1 MRNRFKP
8 FSEAAP
14 IASGI
19 AIVASLIVYVAP
31 GVVRADA
38 AAGFEPPPTFDA
50 VALLGAGKA
59 KGAHYEVQ
67 SPVVSDGFLLT
78 YRIRSDFGEW
88 EVEGRPMLELRLREV
103 GALAQLAELSKS
115 EVFIDAVAE
124 GVKGA
129 TVGQIETVQA
139 FAERPV
145 ETLKG
150 VPGGVSKLWK
160 RTKAQADEAIDD
172 YKASRE
178 EKKDQTT
185 AEKAS
190 GAKDKT
196 VDAGKAYAKKYLGV
210 GSAERRW
217 AQKLGVDPYSSN
229 EILREQIAAVA
240 KVDAAGRFGVRFIG
254 IPGIPGLKYVRDL
267 NKLVWETDPN
277 ELRLRNRKIL
287 AEAGVPD
294 AVLADFFDNEW
305 LSPTLQTA
313 ITQSISELTG
323 VSDRARLVA
332 QAAAVE
338 SEATAWFFTRG
349 IRLLVE
355 SHETRSTLG
364 AILEGR
370 AAPIARAKSGAVV
383 VALASEQVSW
393 SEELA
398 AGLGRIRSQFGDAKA
413 FELLLAG
420 ELTRRARAELAA
432 SGVKV
437 VEGLAGEFEAPVAP
451 PANAK

>member
-1 MRNRFKP
+1 MGNRSTP
-8 FSEAAP
+8 LSATIS
-14 IASGI
+14 IASGL
-19 AIVASLIVYVAP
+19 ALAASWMTCASLIVAP
-31 GVVRADA
+31 AHA
-38 AAGFEPPPTFDA
+38 AAFETPPSFDA
-50 VALLGAGKA
+50 VALLGADKA
-59 KGAHYEVQ
+59 KGEHYQVL
-67 SPVVSDGFLLT
+67 SPVTSDGFLLT
-78 YRIRSDFGEW
+78 YRIRSEFGEW
-88 EVEGRPMLELRLREV
+88 EVEGRPMLELRLKEV

-115 EVFIDAVAE
+115 EVFVDAVAE

-129 TVGQIETVQA
+129 TIGQIETVQA
-139 FAERPV
+139 FADRPV

-178 EKKDQTT
+178 ESEGRTT

-229 EILREQIAAVA
+229 EILRKQIAAVA
-240 KVDAAGRFGVRFIG
+240 KVDAAGRFGVRFLG

-287 AEAGVPD
+287 SEAGVPD
-294 AVLADFFDNEW
+294 PVLASFFDNEW

-313 ITQSISELTG
+313 ITQSISELPS
-323 VSDRARLVA
+323 VSDRAQLVS

-338 SEATAWFFTRG
+338 SESTAWFFTRG

-355 SHETRSTLG
+355 SHEKRSTLG
-364 AILEGR
+364 AILEGH
-370 AAPIARAKSGAVV
+370 AAPVARAKNGAVV

-398 AGLGRIRSQFGDAKA
+398 AGLERIRARHADAKS

-420 ELTRRARAELAA
+420 ELTKSARAELAA
-432 SGVKV
+432 RGVKV
-437 VEGLAGEFEAPVAP
+437 VEGLAGDLEAAVAP
-451 PANAK
+451 PADAR